1 MTTPVAAAGASAR
14 YERTVVVDW
23 SARAAPAHGKDT
35 IWIGVHHPDG
45 CVTAEN
51 PATRAEAA
59 DALIALLADGV
70 PTVVGFDFPLGY
82 PAGFAAAAGLTSAH
96 PGGSPWRAAWAHL
109 AEQIVDGPANANNRW
124 DVAADLNRRLGTNRF
139 WGAPPRRA
147 GPHLTTRKSRPP
159 DPATPA
165 TPSDPA
171 TPATPSDPS
180 TPTTQTA
187 LPDPAEFRHVEIRL
201 RARNTRPFTV
211 WQLLGAGSVGSQV
224 LTGIPVVHRLRH
236 HPALRDRTRIW
247 PFETGLQRPHAT
259 VVLAEIWPTLVDV
272 DHVDHPVKDARQ
284 VIALADVLA
293 DRERAGTLDLWF
305 APAVPA
311 AAREDVLTEEGW
323 VLGVE

>member
-1 MTTPVAAAGASAR
+1 
-14 YERTVVVDW
+14 
-23 SARAAPAHGKDT
+23 
-35 IWIGVHHPDG
+35 
-45 CVTAEN
+45 
-51 PATRAEAA
+51 
-59 DALIALLADGV
+59 
-70 PTVVGFDFPLGY
+70 
-82 PAGFAAAAGLTSAH
+82 
-96 PGGSPWRAAWAHL
+96 
-109 AEQIVDGPANANNRW
+109 
-124 DVAADLNRRLGTNRF
+124 
-139 WGAPPRRA
+139 
-147 GPHLTTRKSRPP
+147 
-159 DPATPA
+159 
-165 TPSDPA
+165 
-171 TPATPSDPS
+171 
-180 TPTTQTA
+180 
-187 LPDPAEFRHVEIRL
+187 
-201 RARNTRPFTV
+201 
-211 WQLLGAGSVGSQV
+211 VGSQV

>member
-147 GPHLTTRKSRPP
+147 GPHLTTRKPP
-159 DPATPA
+159 PVARG
-165 TPSDPA
+165 
-171 TPATPSDPS
+171 
-180 TPTTQTA
+180 
-187 LPDPAEFRHVEIRL
+187 PAEYRHVEIRL